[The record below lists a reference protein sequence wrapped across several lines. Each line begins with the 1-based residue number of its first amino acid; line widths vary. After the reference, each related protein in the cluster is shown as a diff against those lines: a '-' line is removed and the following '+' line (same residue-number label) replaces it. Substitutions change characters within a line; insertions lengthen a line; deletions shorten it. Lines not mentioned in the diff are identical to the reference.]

1 MEKEPRVTSVSPSE
15 KTIPIDRD
23 KTLVSPRFDEKSVQ
37 RARPAVPFARGAALR
52 FGSSGVLV
60 ACIIAGLIGGVAG
73 GLALALYQKRNAVG
87 SQPPA
92 VAGAPSTSSSSSP
105 PVVAAV
111 VDEAPP
117 AAPAA
122 ASVEATAPASSSE
135 VARAGEASVPSP
147 NNEGEAARGPGGTE
161 EAELRGALDE
171 WIAATNARDIGRQM
185 DFYGERVGAFY
196 RTRNVP
202 REAVRAEKTRV
213 FGNADTI
220 DIRAAPP
227 AVRLSRDGQT
237 ATMRFRKKYNI
248 EGGGQERRGEVL
260 QELRWRR
267 TPGGWKIVSERDL
280 RVIN

>member
-1 MEKEPRVTSVSPSE
+1 MEHETRATSVSPSE

-23 KTLVSPRFDEKSVQ
+23 KTLVAPRFDEKSVQ
-37 RARPAVPFARGAALR
+37 RARPAVPIARGAAR
-52 FGSSGVLV
+52 HFGSSAVLV
-60 ACIIAGLIGGVAG
+60 ACIVAGLIGGVAG
-73 GLALALYQKRNAVG
+73 GLALALYQKRNAVE
-87 SQPPA
+87 SQPAA
-92 VAGAPSTSSSSSP
+92 VAVAPSTATSSSP
-105 PVVAAV
+105 PVAAV

-122 ASVEATAPASSSE
+122 ASVEATAPASSE

-147 NNEGEAARGPGGTE
+147 ESEGEAARGPGGTE

-185 DFYGERVGAFY
+185 DFYGETVGAFY
-196 RTRNVP
+196 LTRNVP

-213 FGNADTI
+213 FGSADAI
-220 DIRAAPP
+220 DIRAGQP

-237 ATMRFRKKYNI
+237 ATMRFRKKYSI
-248 EGGGQERRGEVL
+248 AGGGNDRRGEVV

-267 TPGGWKIVSERDL
+267 TKDGWKIVSERDL
-280 RVIN
+280 RVID

>member
-1 MEKEPRVTSVSPSE
+1 MEREPRVTSVSPSE

-23 KTLVSPRFDEKSVQ
+23 KTLVSPRFDEKSIQ
-37 RARPAVPFARGAALR
+37 RARPAVPIARGAVQR
-52 FGSSGVLV
+52 FGPSAVLV
-60 ACIIAGLIGGVAG
+60 ACIVAGLIGGVAG

-92 VAGAPSTSSSSSP
+92 VAGAPSTSTSP
-105 PVVAAV
+105 PVAAV

-117 AAPAA
+117 AAPVAA
-122 ASVEATAPASSSE
+122 NVEATAPASSSE

-147 NNEGEAARGPGGTE
+147 KNEGEAARGPGGAE

-185 DFYGERVGAFY
+185 DFYGETVGAFY
-196 RTRNVP
+196 LTRNVP

-213 FGNADTI
+213 FGSADAI
-220 DIRAAPP
+220 DIRAGTP
-227 AVRLSRDGQT
+227 AVSLSRDGQT
-237 ATMRFRKKYNI
+237 ATMRFRKKYSI
-248 EGGGQERRGEVL
+248 AGGGNDRRGEVL

-267 TPGGWKIVSERDL
+267 TKDGWKIVSERDL
-280 RVIN
+280 RVID

>member
-1 MEKEPRVTSVSPSE
+1 MEREPRVTSVSPSE

-23 KTLVSPRFDEKSVQ
+23 KTLVSPRFDEKSIQ
-37 RARPAVPFARGAALR
+37 RARPAVPIARGAVQR
-52 FGSSGVLV
+52 FGPSAVLV
-60 ACIIAGLIGGVAG
+60 ACIVAGLIGGVAG

-92 VAGAPSTSSSSSP
+92 VAGAPSTSTSP
-105 PVVAAV
+105 PVAAV

-117 AAPAA
+117 AAPVAA
-122 ASVEATAPASSSE
+122 NVEATAPASSSE

-147 NNEGEAARGPGGTE
+147 KNEGEAARGPGGAE

-185 DFYGERVGAFY
+185 DFYGETVGAFY
-196 RTRNVP
+196 LTRNVP

-213 FGNADTI
+213 FGSAAAI
-220 DIRAAPP
+220 DIRAGTPS
-227 AVRLSRDGQT
+227 VRLSRDGQT
-237 ATMRFRKKYNI
+237 ATMRFRKKYSI
-248 EGGGQERRGEVL
+248 AGEGYDRRGEVV

-267 TPGGWKIVSERDL
+267 TQDGWKIVSERDL
-280 RVIN
+280 RVID